1 MTMAEAKRARWA
13 VAMMFAAAGF
23 VMGAWA
29 PQIPLL
35 LPRHQ
40 ITEFTL
46 GLLILVLGV
55 GAVAAMLFTGR
66 LIGRFGSVA
75 VLRGFALSSAAA
87 LPVVVFSPSL
97 PILVPA
103 MALLGALIGSMD
115 VAMNANAVEVE
126 RRLGRAI
133 MSSSHGFW
141 SLGGFVGGFAGA
153 WVISHWG
160 AEVQAG
166 LVALVT
172 AAMVLAVMP
181 FLRGEAPAPVAPA
194 VPGEKT
200 VLLPRAAGLWLLG
213 ALALFSMVPEGAVL
227 DWAAIYLQKDM
238 GSDVFRS
245 GLGFAFFAGA
255 MAIMRFAGDG
265 VRNRFGAVLTLRVS
279 GLLAAAGMMLA
290 ALAPTDTLAIAAFF
304 ITGLGVANMVPIL
317 FSAAGN
323 YPGIPSGTAIST
335 VTMVGYAGILVAP
348 ASIGFVAEAI
358 GFRVT
363 YAVLS
368 VLLIVVALLAGRTS
382 GADDVQAVP
391 EPGPPARRPDT
402 GTSAMGA

>member
-1 MTMAEAKRARWA
+1 MTMTEAKRARWA
-13 VAMMFAAAGF
+13 VAVMFAAAGF

-35 LPRHQ
+35 LPRHD

-46 GLLILVLGV
+46 GILILVLGV
-55 GAVAAMLFTGR
+55 GAVGAMLFTGR
-66 LIGRFGSVA
+66 LIARFGSVA
-75 VLRGFALSSAAA
+75 ILRAFALSSSAA
-87 LPVVVFSPSL
+87 LPIVVFSPSM
-97 PILVPA
+97 PVLVPA
-103 MALLGALIGSMD
+103 MAILGALIGCMD

-160 AEVQAG
+160 AYVQAS
-166 LVALVT
+166 LVAGVT
-172 AAMVLAVMP
+172 AVLVLAVMP
-181 FLRGEAPAPVAPA
+181 FLRGEAPAPVITPL
-194 VPGEKT
+194 PGEKA
-200 VLLPRAAGLWLLG
+200 VLLPRDLGLWLLG

-227 DWAAIYLQKDM
+227 DWAALYLQKNM

-255 MAIMRFAGDG
+255 MAMMRFAGDS
-265 VRNRFGAVLTLRVS
+265 VRNRFGAVVTLRVS

-290 ALAPTDTLAIAAFF
+290 ALAPNDTLAIAAFF
-304 ITGLGVANMVPIL
+304 ITGLGVANMVPIM

-323 YPGIPSGTAIST
+323 YPGVASGTAIAA

-368 VLLIVVALLAGRTS
+368 LLLIVVALLAGRTA
-382 GADDVQAVP
+382 GADEVQAVP
-391 EPGPPARRPDT
+391 HAPPRP
-402 GTSAMGA
+402 AE

>member
-1 MTMAEAKRARWA
+1 MTMTEARRARWA
-13 VAMMFAAAGF
+13 VAAMFAAAGF

-46 GLLILVLGV
+46 GILILVLGL
-55 GAVAAMLFTGR
+55 GAVGAMLFTGH
-66 LIGRFGSVA
+66 LIARFGSVT
-75 VLRGFALSSAAA
+75 VLRAFALSSSIA
-87 LPVVVFSPSL
+87 LPIVVFAPSL
-97 PILVPA
+97 ALLVPA
-103 MALLGALIGSMD
+103 MAILGALIGCMD

-153 WVISHWG
+153 WIISHWG
-160 AEVQAG
+160 AEVQAV
-166 LVALVT
+166 LVAAGT
-172 AAMVLAVMP
+172 AVLVLAVMP
-181 FLRGEAPAPVAPA
+181 FLRGEAPAPVISPM
-194 VPGEKT
+194 PGEKT
-200 VLLPRAAGLWLLG
+200 VLLPRDLGLWLLG

-227 DWAAIYLQKDM
+227 DWAALYLQKDM

-255 MAIMRFAGDG
+255 MAMMRFAGDS
-265 VRNRFGAVLTLRVS
+265 VRNRFGAVVTLRVS

-290 ALAPTDTLAIAAFF
+290 AVAPNDTLAIAAFF
-304 ITGLGVANMVPIL
+304 ITGLGVANMVPIM

-323 YPGIPSGTAIST
+323 YPGVASGNAIAA

-368 VLLIVVALLAGRTS
+368 LLLIVVALLAGRTA
-382 GADDVQAVP
+382 GADEVQAVP
-391 EPGPPARRPDT
+391 LTSPRPAE
-402 GTSAMGA
+402 